1 MAIYV
6 SYKKNLGEQGSQQ
19 LQGRAREV
27 EMKALLC
34 QRFPDDLIE
43 PITIGVPGG
52 DILHR
57 VRGIAGQV
65 CGTMLWEC
73 KHTRTWSDRWLAKLR
88 DDQRVVKAKIALTN
102 RRSLPSAVFTST
114 MSM

>member
-1 MAIYV
+1 
-6 SYKKNLGEQGSQQ
+6 
-19 LQGRAREV
+19 
-27 EMKALLC
+27 MKALLC